1 MSHGI
6 FVTTTTNGAGKS
18 LVTLGLADSLYKRSG
33 SIGYFRPIVPGDS
46 VDADPMVQLM
56 RENYGLDA
64 GLAAGGVTAADA
76 RRLAAEG
83 RSDEIHERCVALFDE
98 MAENCSIIV
107 VEGSDLAGADPGME
121 LELNA
126 ELARHLGIP
135 VVGVVSAAGL
145 DDSGAADAV
154 DLARRTLDES
164 GVDLLAMMVNRADP
178 ARIDRIEAAIRPGQ
192 HAWPVYVL
200 PELPELALPS
210 VAEIAGTLGLTQVAG
225 NLNLDRD
232 VSEVKAVSME
242 GGNFLQI
249 LREGSLVLVS
259 GDRSDAV
266 LATVASSLAPEFPV
280 ASGMILTNG
289 IEPNEQIRRMY
300 AEAPFP
306 IFTTFADTFGTARSV
321 ATVRSELSSSQ
332 PRKTAAALGAWHQ
345 RVDGNELLARIDL
358 PRTPRTT
365 PLRFLHS
372 LIERARA
379 DRKSIVLPEGE
390 DPRVLRAAEILRRR
404 DVCDLVVLG
413 REAAIRELAAR
424 EGLDLTGLTGL
435 RLVDP
440 ATSPD
445 RERYAEE
452 YARLRAHKGVDLDR
466 ARDVMTEGAY
476 FATMMVQLGD
486 VDGMVSG
493 AAHTTANTIRPALE
507 FVKTRPEV
515 SIVSSV
521 FFMLLPDRA
530 LVYGDCAVNPDP
542 DAEQLADI
550 AYASS
555 TTARQFGVDPRVAM
569 LSYSTGGS
577 GSGDAVDKVRTATAL
592 VRDEHPELKVDGPL
606 QYDAAVNA
614 SVAASKMPESEVA
627 GQATVFI
634 FPDLNTGNNTYKAV
648 QQSSGAVAVGPV
660 LQGLNKPV
668 NDLSRGCTVDDIVN
682 TVAITAIQ
690 AQSGQPAGTPT
701 GPGA

>member
-1 MSHGI
+1 MTQGI

-33 SIGYFRPIVPGDS
+33 NIGYFRPVVPGPS
-46 VDADPMVQLM
+46 VDTDPMVQLM
-56 RENYGLDA
+56 RESYGLGA
-64 GLAAGGVTAADA
+64 ERARGGLTAAEA
-76 RRLAAEG
+76 RGLLAEG
-83 RSDEIHERCVALFDE
+83 RADELHERCVALFDE
-98 MAENCSIIV
+98 MADQDGIIV
-107 VEGSDLAGADPGME
+107 VEGSDLTGADPAVE

-126 ELARHLGIP
+126 ALARHLGTP
-135 VVGVVSAAGL
+135 VVGVVSGAAL
-145 DDSGAADAV
+145 DEAGVADAV

-164 GVDLLAMMVNRADP
+164 GVELLAMMVNRADP
-178 ARIDRIEAAIRPGQ
+178 ARLDSIAEAIRPGR
-192 HAWPVYVL
+192 HHWPVYVL
-200 PELPELALPS
+200 PELPELSLPS
-210 VAEIAGTLGLTQVAG
+210 VAEIASALGLTQVAG
-225 NLNLDRD
+225 STNLDRD

-249 LREGSLVLVS
+249 LREGALVLVS

-266 LATVASSLAPEFPV
+266 LATVASALAPEFPV
-280 ASGMILTNG
+280 PSGMILTNG
-289 IEPNEQIRRMY
+289 IEPNERIQRLY
-300 AEAPFP
+300 AEASFP
-306 IFTTFADTFGTARSV
+306 VFTTFADTFGTARAVS
-321 ATVRSELSSSQ
+321 AVRSELSSAQ

-345 RVDGNELLARIDL
+345 RVDGNELLQRFAL
-358 PRTPRTT
+358 PRPGRTT
-365 PLRFLHS
+365 PLRFLHG

-379 DRKSIVLPEGE
+379 DRKRIVLPEGE
-390 DPRVLRAAEILRRR
+390 DPRILRAAEILRRR

-413 REAAIRELAAR
+413 DEARVRDVAAS
-424 EGLDLTGLTGL
+424 EGVDLTGLQL
-435 RLVDP
+435 LDP
-440 ATSPD
+440 ATAPA

-452 YARLRAHKGVDLDR
+452 YARLRSHKGVDIDR
-466 ARDVMTEGAY
+466 AREVMTEGAY
-476 FATMMVQLGD
+476 FGTMMVHLGD

-507 FVKTRPEV
+507 FVKTRPGV

-542 DAEQLADI
+542 GAEQLADI
-550 AYASS
+550 AFASAV
-555 TTARQFGVDPRVAM
+555 TASQFGVDPRVAM

-577 GSGDAVDKVRTATAL
+577 GSGEAVDKVRTATEL
-592 VRDEHPELKVDGPL
+592 VRAAHPELKVDGPL

-614 SVAASKMPESEVA
+614 AVAASKMPDSEVA

-690 AQSGQPAGTPT
+690 AQGE
-701 GPGA
+701 

>member
-1 MSHGI
+1 MAQGI

-18 LVTLGLADSLYKRSG
+18 LVTLGLADSLYKRTG
-33 SIGYFRPIVPGDS
+33 SIGFFRPVVPGDS
-46 VDADPMVQLM
+46 VEADPMVQLM
-56 RENYGLDA
+56 RESYGLDA
-64 GLAAGGVTAADA
+64 GRSRGGVTAAEA
-76 RRLAAEG
+76 RGLLAEG
-83 RSDEIHERCVALFDE
+83 RSDELHERCVAQFDE
-98 MAENCSIIV
+98 MAAACAIIV
-107 VEGSDLAGADPGME
+107 VEGTDLTGADPAIE
-121 LELNA
+121 LDLNA
-126 ELARHLGIP
+126 SLARHLGTP

-145 DDSGAADAV
+145 DGAGVADAV

-164 GVDLLAMMVNRADP
+164 GVELLAMMVNRADP
-178 ARIDRIEAAIRPGQ
+178 ARLDVIAETIRPGR

-210 VAEIAGTLGLTQVAG
+210 VAEVAAALGLTQVAG
-225 NLNLDRD
+225 NTNLDRD
-232 VSEVKAVSME
+232 VSEVRAVSME

-249 LREGSLVLVS
+249 LREGALVLVS

-289 IEPNEQIRRMY
+289 IEPNEQIRRLY
-300 AEAPFP
+300 AGATFP
-306 IFTTFADTFGTARSV
+306 IFSTFADTFSTARAV
-321 ATVRSELSSSQ
+321 ATVRSELSSAQ

-345 RVDGNELLARIDL
+345 RVDGNELFERIQL
-358 PRTPRTT
+358 PRVERTT
-365 PLRFLHS
+365 PLRFLHG

-379 DRKSIVLPEGE
+379 DRKRIVLPEGE
-390 DPRVLRAAEILRRR
+390 DPRILRAAEILRRR

-413 REAAIRELAAR
+413 DEALVRDVAAR
-424 EGLDLTGLTGL
+424 EGVDLTGLEL
-435 RLVDP
+435 LDP
-440 ATSPD
+440 ATAPA

-452 YARLRAHKGVDLDR
+452 YARLRSHKGVDIDR
-466 ARDVMTEGAY
+466 AREVMTEGAY
-476 FATMMVQLGD
+476 FGTMMVHLGD

-507 FVKTRPEV
+507 FVKTRPGV

-542 DAEQLADI
+542 DADQLADI
-550 AYASS
+550 AYASAV
-555 TTARQFGVDPRVAM
+555 TAHQFGVDPRVAM

-577 GSGDAVDKVRTATAL
+577 GSGEAVDKVRTATEL
-592 VRDEHPELKVDGPL
+592 VRAAHPELKVDGPL

-614 SVAASKMPESEVA
+614 SVAASKMPDSEVA

-690 AQSGQPAGTPT
+690 AQGD
-701 GPGA
+701 

>member
-1 MSHGI
+1 VSQGI
-6 FVTTTTNGAGKS
+6 FVTTTTSGAGKS

-33 SIGYFRPIVPGDS
+33 SIGYLRPVVPGDS
-46 VDADPMVQLM
+46 LDGDPMVQLM
-56 RENYGLDA
+56 RENFGLDPA
-64 GLAAGGVTAADA
+64 LSRGGVTAAEA
-76 RRLAAEG
+76 RHLVTEG
-83 RSDEIHERCVALFDE
+83 RTDEIYERCVALFDE
-98 MAENCSIIV
+98 MARNCGIIV
-107 VEGSDLAGADPGME
+107 VEGTDLTGTEPSVD
-121 LELNA
+121 LDLNA
-126 ELARHLGIP
+126 ELARHLGTP
-135 VVGVVSAAGL
+135 VIGVVSGAGL
-145 DDSGAADAV
+145 DDAAVADAV
-154 DLARRTLDES
+154 DLARRSLDES
-164 GVDLLAMMVNRADP
+164 GVDLMAMMVNRADP
-178 ARIDRIEAAIRPGQ
+178 ARLDSIGAAIRPGR

-210 VAEIAGTLGLTQVAG
+210 VAEIASTLGLTQVAG
-225 NLNLDRD
+225 NLHLDRD

-266 LATVASSLAPEFPV
+266 LATVASALAPEFPV

-306 IFTTFADTFGTARSV
+306 IFTTFWDTFGTAKAV
-321 ATVRSELSSSQ
+321 ATVRSELSSAQ

-345 RVDGNELLARIDL
+345 RVDGNELLQRMDL
-358 PRTPRTT
+358 PRAERTT
-365 PLRFLHS
+365 PLRFLHG
-372 LIERARA
+372 LIERARS
-379 DRKSIVLPEGE
+379 DRKTIVLPEGE
-390 DPRVLRAAEILRRR
+390 DARILRAAEILRRR

-413 REAAIRELAAR
+413 DESKIRDLAAK
-424 EGLDLTGLTGL
+424 EGVDLTGL
-435 RLVDP
+435 RLLDP
-440 ATSPD
+440 ATAKD

-452 YARLRAHKGVDLDR
+452 YARLRAHRGVDIDR
-466 ARDVMTEGAY
+466 ARDIMTEGAY
-476 FATMMVQLGD
+476 FGTMMVQVGD

-507 FVKTRPEV
+507 FVKTRPGV

-542 DAEQLADI
+542 NAEQLADI

-555 TTARQFGVDPRVAM
+555 LTAGQFGVDPRVAM

-577 GSGDAVDKVRTATAL
+577 GSGDAVDKVRTATEL
-592 VRDEHPELKVDGPL
+592 VRDEHPGLKVDGPL

-614 SVAASKMPESEVA
+614 SVAASKMPDSEVA

-690 AQSGQPAGTPT
+690 AQAS
-701 GPGA
+701 

>member
-1 MSHGI
+1 VWVVVSQGI
-6 FVTTTTNGAGKS
+6 FVTTTTHGAGKS
-18 LVTLGLADSLYKRSG
+18 LVTLGLADSLYKRSD

-46 VDADPMVQLM
+46 IDADPMVQLM
-56 RENYGLDA
+56 RENFGLDA
-64 GLAAGGVTAADA
+64 GLARGGVTAAEA
-76 RRLAAEG
+76 RRLVAEG
-83 RSDEIHERCVALFDE
+83 RIDDIHERCVALFDD

-107 VEGSDLAGADPGME
+107 VEGSDLTGSDLAVE
-121 LELNA
+121 LDLNA
-126 ELARHLGIP
+126 ELARHLGTP
-135 VVGVVSAAGL
+135 VVGVVSGAGL
-145 DDSGAADAV
+145 DDAAVADAV
-154 DLARRTLDES
+154 DLARRFLDES

-178 ARIDRIEAAIRPGQ
+178 SRLDSIGAAIRPGQ

-210 VAEIAGTLGLTQVAG
+210 VAEIATALGLTQVAG
-225 NLNLDRD
+225 NLHLDRD

-266 LATVASSLAPEFPV
+266 LATVASALAPEFPV

-306 IFTTFADTFGTARSV
+306 IFTTFADTFGTAKAV
-321 ATVRSELSSSQ
+321 ATVRSELSSAQ
-332 PRKTAAALGAWHQ
+332 PRKTAAALGSWHQ
-345 RVDGNELLARIDL
+345 RVDANELLQRIDL
-358 PRTPRTT
+358 PRALRTT
-365 PLRFLHS
+365 PLRFLHG

-379 DRKSIVLPEGE
+379 DRKTIVLPEGE
-390 DPRVLRAAEILRRR
+390 DARILRAAEILRRR

-413 REAAIRELAAR
+413 DEARIRDLAAK
-424 EGLDLTGLTGL
+424 EGVDLTGL
-435 RLVDP
+435 RLEDP
-440 ATSPD
+440 VTSLD
-445 RERYAEE
+445 RERYAAE

-466 ARDVMTEGAY
+466 ARDIMTEGAY
-476 FATMMVQLGD
+476 FGTMMVQLGD

-507 FVKTRPEV
+507 FVKTRPGV

-542 DAEQLADI
+542 NAEQLADI
-550 AYASS
+550 AFASS
-555 TTARQFGVDPRVAM
+555 LTARQFGVDPRVAM

-577 GSGDAVDKVRTATAL
+577 GSGDAVDKVRTATEL
-592 VRDEHPELKVDGPL
+592 VRDEHPQLKVDGPL

-614 SVAASKMPESEVA
+614 SVAASKMPGSEVA

-660 LQGLNKPV
+660 LQGMNKPV

-690 AQSGQPAGTPT
+690 AQAH
-701 GPGA
+701 